1 MCIGSWKNVSPKPL
15 EIGALGLERRKVW
28 FGDMNEVSKGC
39 RCSVGQVSVQA
50 WVQISWKTPFHS
62 LALNFMTQ
70 CISFSQELP
79 QNCFLTFFLMVIF
92 ILQVLLTWHSR
103 ETSTVVALNLG
114 ETACCSAYQA
124 QNLDSGSP
132 SR

>member
-28 FGDMNEVSKGC
+28 FGDMNEVRKGC
-39 RCSVGQVSVQA
+39 CCSVGQVSVQA
-50 WVQISWKTPFHS
+50 WVQISWKTPFYS

-79 QNCFLTFFLMVIF
+79 QNWLPHIFF
-92 ILQVLLTWHSR
+92 
-103 ETSTVVALNLG
+103 
-114 ETACCSAYQA
+114 
-124 QNLDSGSP
+124 SGHVHIASFADLAFT
-132 SR
+132 